1 MAFAFDT
8 LGYSKRLQEG
18 GVPRPQADAHA
29 EAARDFVMAELV
41 TKTDLTTAIDNA
53 VLRLTIRIGGIVTA
67 GVTLLSIIDRLLR
80 P

>member
-8 LGYSKRLQEG
+8 LGFSKRLQDG

-41 TKTDLTTAIDNA
+41 TKTDLTMVIDNA
-53 VLRLTIRIGGIVTA
+53 VLRLTVRLGGMIGAGIA
-67 GVTLLSIIDRLLR
+67 ALAILDRFFH